1 MGRESAGRDR
11 SLSPVD
17 LHRLELTCRP
27 DGPMTMLES
36 RHVSN
41 TRLQLQQTIEQAEG
55 YLELGMT
62 EHALRAL
69 QHRGALVHGS
79 GRACYLLGEALRELG
94 RYEEALFPLERSA
107 DLLPDDIHAWLALGW
122 CYKRTGQLSR
132 AIHALEKAVRVDPGE
147 AILHYNLACYWSLAR
162 NRTRALRYLAHA
174 LDLDAN
180 YRDMVQDEPDFD
192 PLRDDP
198 KFKQLTG
205 VEV

>member
-1 MGRESAGRDR
+1 M
-11 SLSPVD
+11 
-17 LHRLELTCRP
+17 P
-27 DGPMTMLES
+27 DSTS
-36 RHVSN
+36 VSN
-41 TRLQLQQTIEQAEG
+41 HRLQLDQAIQEAEG

-62 EHALRAL
+62 DHALETL

-132 AIHALEKAVRVDPGE
+132 AIGALEKAVQVDGGE
-147 AILHYNLACYWSLAR
+147 PVLHYNLACYWSLAR
-162 NRTRALRYLAHA
+162 NRTLALRYLAKA
-174 LDLDAN
+174 LDLDSN

-192 PLRDDP
+192 PLRNDP
-198 KFKQLTG
+198 QFKHLVG